1 MEIER
6 AGDLCAG
13 SPRIR
18 PCQHKHCIMWGIYKK
33 LRITVDSFLLS
44 LFFFLIVNPRNQEE
58 GKHGGKADCMFSV
71 LFLLITTSPCVSVA
85 A

>member
-44 LFFFLIVNPRNQEE
+44 LFFFFNCKSKKSGRRETWRKSRLHV
-58 GKHGGKADCMFSV
+58 FSAFPPHHH
-71 LFLLITTSPCVSVA
+71 LTLC
-85 A
+85 